1 MRGMS
6 RRTSS
11 ERDSNLP
18 AEPEVAMERFQ
29 EQSQRIPGIV
39 TSRYSNV
46 KIEQCSCN
54 EEDIQELVTPF
65 PVLLDRLIEWGWQLK
80 FPYHSWYNYIPALV
94 GSILDDSHTFYPS
107 RQVKENLL
115 PLLEVTDIED
125 YRNIMKTEVCY
136 SYNQFTGQ
144 GTILVSMPNGIRHLV
159 AMTEKKSMVELDVS
173 IQFPGERS

>member
-1 MRGMS
+1 M
-6 RRTSS
+6 
-11 ERDSNLP
+11 
-18 AEPEVAMERFQ
+18 
-29 EQSQRIPGIV
+29 
-39 TSRYSNV
+39 
-46 KIEQCSCN
+46 
-54 EEDIQELVTPF
+54 
-65 PVLLDRLIEWGWQLK
+65 
-80 FPYHSWYNYIPALV
+80 
-94 GSILDDSHTFYPS
+94 
-107 RQVKENLL
+107 KENLL